1 MVFRDPGFLH
11 KGTQHCKDHV
21 KLDQQSWKYSLA
33 NRKSWLDFT
42 IFLESF
48 QVTLRSTHQKP
59 FQCSPRKATAM
70 QSVVQADPCE
80 PKITHDS
87 CIVAISDMHSHETL
101 AKLLFSSQIS

>member
-11 KGTQHCKDHV
+11 KGTQHRKDHV
-21 KLDQQSWKYSLA
+21 KLDQQSWKYPLA

-42 IFLESF
+42 VLESF
-48 QVTLRSTHQKP
+48 QVTLRSKHQNP
-59 FQCSPRKATAM
+59 FQCRPRKATAM
-70 QSVVQADPCE
+70 QSMMQADPCE

-87 CIVAISDMHSHETL
+87 CIVAVSHGHSHETL